1 MRLWSVNQK
10 RVTVHGSM
18 RAMAHLAEA
27 TCTPR
32 GQDPARRSPRR
43 YQPVLYPSEVNSL
56 SMAREPVCIHK
67 CCSEDSK
74 SLRLLLVLAPSA
86 IALAETRHGYVGRH
100 AQRRRISPFSPSELS
115 LFPRNCEDDLALQ
128 NPIHDENGIPDLVLI
143 SADGIHFHVHYW
155 KLSQE
160 SYNSFDALLP
170 IDYTPAAGNTTWRRL
185 FEPAAVLRI
194 ILCAI
199 YGRFGNNDDIPLLHD
214 IFSALEALEKYGF
227 QPRAFTLPRSP
238 LQSYLLSYTSHLDN
252 AIQIYAIAANYG
264 LKDIAVTTSA
274 YLLDYPLTNIN
285 DILADY
291 MGSFYMLR
299 LAQLQEDR
307 ISKLRELIFKEPSLH
322 GPQPSC
328 GFENQKRVT
337 IGWARAVAD
346 LGWRISPGSCA
357 VISALVHLSYV
368 C

>member
-1 MRLWSVNQK
+1 MDMWV
-10 RVTVHGSM
+10 GM
-18 RAMAHLAEA
+18 
-27 TCTPR
+27 
-32 GQDPARRSPRR
+32 
-43 YQPVLYPSEVNSL
+43 PSDASF
-56 SMAREPVCIHK
+56 PHF
-67 CCSEDSK
+67 
-74 SLRLLLVLAPSA
+74 LL
-86 IALAETRHGYVGRH
+86 
-100 AQRRRISPFSPSELS
+100 
-115 LFPRNCEDDLALQ
+115 
-128 NPIHDENGIPDLVLI
+128 NPIHDGNGIPDLVLI

-160 SYNSFDALLP
+160 SYNSFGALLP
-170 IDYTPAAGNTTWRRL
+170 IEYTPDAGNTTWRRL

-194 ILCAI
+194 VLCAI
-199 YGRFGNNDDIPLLHD
+199 YGRFGNNNDIPLLHD

-227 QPRAFTLPRSP
+227 QPHAFTLPRSP
-238 LQSYLLSYTSHLDN
+238 LQSYLLSYTSHPDN
-252 AIQIYAIAANYG
+252 AIQIYAIAASYD

-274 YLLDYPLTNIN
+274 YLLNYPLTNIN
-285 DILADY
+285 DVLADY

-346 LGWRISPGSCA
+346 LGWRISPGL
-357 VISALVHLSYV
+357 LVTTIQQVLGAIHNDLTCVLCKAQLDMRIQDVVRQWSIADRTI
-368 C
+368 